1 MNSTNKINVLVIP
14 DLFPKFKGDVQGIFV
29 LDYLS
34 STSPYCNNTVLFG
47 RLTSDKKGTSFV
59 KNDDYDLYRFS
70 MSSKKVPFYLKPF
83 YYLLWFIKGYQI
95 GKTFK
100 NTEIIHAHGT
110 ILSGTLSYLLSKK
123 LKVPFIITEHQGP
136 FSMTSENFWKRNWT
150 KFIMQKAD
158 AVLTVSN
165 HLKEEILKTE
175 IHPKQIIV
183 SYNPVDTDL
192 FKLKSNQFNKTML
205 FVGRLDNFKG
215 ALRCLEAFDRMN
227 EKFPDWKFTIVG
239 DGEDYQPILSYLNN
253 KPALKSKVKLT
264 GQLSKSEIA
273 FEMQQSD
280 FLVFP
285 SKHESFGLVITEALS
300 VGLPVIVGNTTAP
313 IEFVDSENGLM
324 VPFDDIN
331 AIANAIEN
339 MISNLK
345 NYHSQDIR
353 NEIISKFGFK
363 SFGEKLA
370 NIYVSFIKKS

>member
-29 LDYLS
+29 LDYLT
-34 STSPYCNNTVLFG
+34 STSPYCNNIVLFG
-47 RLTSDKKGTSFV
+47 RLTFDIKGTSIV

-150 KFIMQKAD
+150 KFIMQKAH
-158 AVLTVSN
+158 AILTVSN

-183 SYNPVDTDL
+183 TYNPVDTDL

-215 ALRCLEAFDRMN
+215 ALRCLEAFDRIN

-239 DGEDYQPILSYLNN
+239 DGEDYQPILNYLNN

-264 GQLSKSEIA
+264 GQLSKPEIA
-273 FEMQQSD
+273 IEMQQSD

-313 IEFVDSENGLM
+313 IEFVNSENGKT
-324 VPFDDIN
+324 VQFDDIN

>member
-1 MNSTNKINVLVIP
+1 MNLTNKINVLVIP

-29 LDYLS
+29 LDYLT
-34 STSPYCNNTVLFG
+34 STAPFCNNTVLFG
-47 RLTSDKKGTSFV
+47 RLTSDKNGTSIE
-59 KNDDYDLYRFS
+59 KNNLYDLYRFS
-70 MSSKKVPFYLKPF
+70 MSSKKVPFYFKPL
-83 YYLLWFIKGYQI
+83 YYLFWFIKGYNI

-100 NTEIIHAHGT
+100 NTEIIHSHGT

-136 FSMTSENFWKRNWT
+136 FSMTSENFWKKNWT

-165 HLKEEILKTE
+165 HLKQEILKSE
-175 IHPKQIIV
+175 IYPKQIIV
-183 SYNPVDTDL
+183 TYNPVDTDL
-192 FKLKSNQFNKTML
+192 FKLKTNHINKTFL

-215 ALRCLEAFDRMN
+215 AFRCLEAFN
-227 EKFPDWKFTIVG
+227 IINKKFPDWKFTIIG
-239 DGEDYQPILSYLNN
+239 DGEDYQPILNYLSN
-253 KPALKSKVKLT
+253 KPLLKLKVKLT
-264 GQLSKSEIA
+264 GQLSKPEIA
-273 FEMQQSD
+273 LEMQQSD

-313 IEFVDSENGLM
+313 IEFVDEKNGIL
-324 VPFDDIN
+324 VQFDDII
-331 AIANAIEN
+331 AIATAIEN

-345 NYHSQDIR
+345 KHHLQEIR

-363 SFGEKLA
+363 SFGEKLVI
-370 NIYVSFIKKS
+370 IYNSFIKKP

>member
-29 LDYLS
+29 LDYLT
-34 STSPYCNNTVLFG
+34 STSPYCNNTVMFG
-47 RLTSDKKGTSFV
+47 RLTSNKKGTSFV
-59 KNDDYDLYRFS
+59 NNDDYDLYRFS

-100 NTEIIHAHGT
+100 SIEIIHAHGT

-150 KFIMQKAD
+150 KFIMQRAD

-175 IHPKQIIV
+175 IHPKHIIV

-273 FEMQQSD
+273 FEMQHSD

-300 VGLPVIVGNTTAP
+300 SGLPVIVGNTTAP
-313 IEFVDSENGLM
+313 IEFVNSENGKT
-324 VPFDDIN
+324 VQFDDIN

>member
-29 LDYLS
+29 LDYLT
-34 STSPYCNNTVLFG
+34 STAPFCNNTVLFG
-47 RLTSDKKGTSFV
+47 RLTSDKKGTSIE
-59 KNDDYDLYRFS
+59 KNNLYDLYRFS
-70 MSSKKVPFYLKPF
+70 VSSKKVPFYLKPL
-83 YYLLWFIKGYQI
+83 YYLLWFIKGYNI

-100 NTEIIHAHGT
+100 NTEIIHSHGT

-136 FSMTSENFWKRNWT
+136 FSMTSENFWKKNWT

-165 HLKEEILKTE
+165 HLKQEILKSE
-175 IHPKQIIV
+175 IYPKQIIV
-183 SYNPVDTDL
+183 TYNPVDTDL
-192 FKLKSNQFNKTML
+192 FKLKSNHINKTFL

-215 ALRCLEAFDRMN
+215 ALRCLEAFDRIN
-227 EKFPDWKFTIVG
+227 ENFPDWKFTIVG
-239 DGEDYQPILSYLNN
+239 DGEDYQPILNYLSN
-253 KPALKSKVKLT
+253 KPLLKLKVKLT
-264 GQLSKSEIA
+264 GQLSKPEIA
-273 FEMQQSD
+273 LEMQQSD

-313 IEFVDSENGLM
+313 IEFVDEKNGIL
-324 VPFDDIN
+324 VQFDDII
-331 AIANAIEN
+331 AIATAIEN
-339 MISNLK
+339 MISNIK
-345 NYHSQDIR
+345 KHHSQEIR

-363 SFGEKLA
+363 SFGEKLVI
-370 NIYVSFIKKS
+370 IYNSFIKKP

>member
-29 LDYLS
+29 LDYLT
-34 STSPYCNNTVLFG
+34 STSPYCNNTVMFG
-47 RLTSDKKGTSFV
+47 RLTSNKKGTSFV
-59 KNDDYDLYRFS
+59 NNDDYDLYRFS

-83 YYLLWFIKGYQI
+83 YYLLWFIK
-95 GKTFK
+95 
-100 NTEIIHAHGT
+100 
-110 ILSGTLSYLLSKK
+110 
-123 LKVPFIITEHQGP
+123 
-136 FSMTSENFWKRNWT
+136 
-150 KFIMQKAD
+150 AD

-165 HLKEEILKTE
+165 HLKDEILKTE
-175 IHPKQIIV
+175 IHPKHIIV

-239 DGEDYQPILSYLNN
+239 DGEDYQPILNYLNN

-273 FEMQQSD
+273 FEMQHSD

-300 VGLPVIVGNTTAP
+300 SGLPVIVGNTTAP
-313 IEFVDSENGLM
+313 IEFVNSENGKT
-324 VPFDDIN
+324 VQFDDIN

-339 MISNLK
+339 MI
-345 NYHSQDIR
+345 
-353 NEIISKFGFK
+353 
-363 SFGEKLA
+363 
-370 NIYVSFIKKS
+370 

>member
-1 MNSTNKINVLVIP
+1 MNLTNKINVLVIP

-29 LDYLS
+29 LDYLT
-34 STSPYCNNTVLFG
+34 STAPFCNNTVLFG
-47 RLTSDKKGTSFV
+47 RLTSDKKGTSIE
-59 KNDDYDLYRFS
+59 KNNLYDLYRFS
-70 MSSKKVPFYLKPF
+70 MSSKKVPFYLKPI
-83 YYLLWFIKGYQI
+83 YYLLWFIKGCNI

-100 NTEIIHAHGT
+100 NTEIIHSHGT

-136 FSMTSENFWKRNWT
+136 FSMTSENFWKKNWT

-165 HLKEEILKTE
+165 HLKQEILKSE
-175 IHPKQIIV
+175 IYPKQIIV
-183 SYNPVDTDL
+183 TYNPVDTDL
-192 FKLKSNQFNKTML
+192 FKLKTNHINKTFL

-215 ALRCLEAFDRMN
+215 ALRCLEAFNIIN
-227 EKFPDWKFTIVG
+227 EKFPDWKFTIIG
-239 DGEDYQPILSYLNN
+239 DGEDYQPILNYLSN
-253 KPALKSKVKLT
+253 KPLLKLKVKLT
-264 GQLSKSEIA
+264 GQLSKPEIA
-273 FEMQQSD
+273 LEMQQSD

-313 IEFVDSENGLM
+313 IEFVDEKNGIL
-324 VPFDDIN
+324 VQFDDII
-331 AIANAIEN
+331 AIATAIEN

-345 NYHSQDIR
+345 KHHSQEIR

-363 SFGEKLA
+363 SFGEKLVI
-370 NIYVSFIKKS
+370 IYNSFIKKP

>member
-1 MNSTNKINVLVIP
+1 LNSTNKINVLVIP

-29 LDYLS
+29 VDYLT

-47 RLTSDKKGTSFV
+47 RLTSDIKGTSIA

-100 NTEIIHAHGT
+100 NSQIIHAHGT

-136 FSMTSENFWKRNWT
+136 FSITSENFWKRNWT
-150 KFIMQKAD
+150 KFIMQRAD
-158 AVLTVSN
+158 AVLTVSK

-192 FKLKSNQFNKTML
+192 FKLKSNQFNKTIL

-215 ALRCLEAFDRMN
+215 ALRCLEAFDRIN
-227 EKFPDWKFTIVG
+227 EKFPDWKFTIIG
-239 DGEDYQPILSYLNN
+239 DGEDYQPILNYLNN
-253 KPALKSKVKLT
+253 KPSLNSKVKLT
-264 GQLSKSEIA
+264 GQLSKPEIA
-273 FEMQQSD
+273 LEMQQSD

-300 VGLPVIVGNTTAP
+300 SGLPVIVGNTTAP
-313 IEFVDSENGLM
+313 IEFVDSENGLT
-324 VPFDDIN
+324 VPFDDIAKITSAMESLILN
-331 AIANAIEN
+331 
-339 MISNLK
+339 ISNYNASK
-345 NYHSQDIR
+345 IR
-353 NEIISKFGFK
+353 HEIISKFGFE
-363 SFGEKLA
+363 SFGKNLV
-370 NIYVSFIKKS
+370 NTYRSFIKKS

>member
-29 LDYLS
+29 LDYLT
-34 STSPYCNNTVLFG
+34 STSLYCNNTALFG
-47 RLTSDKKGTSFV
+47 RLTSDKKGTSID
-59 KNDDYDLYRFS
+59 KNEKYELYRFS

-83 YYLLWFIKGYQI
+83 YYLWWFKKGYQI

-100 NTEIIHAHGT
+100 NTDIIHAHGT

-165 HLKEEILKTE
+165 HLKEEILNTS

-183 SYNPVDTDL
+183 THNPVDTDL
-192 FKLKSNQFNKTML
+192 FKLKSDQFNKTIL

-215 ALRCLEAFDRMN
+215 ALRCLKAFNLINDR
-227 EKFPDWKFTIVG
+227 FFDWKFTIVG

-253 KPALKSKVKLT
+253 NSSLKSKVKLT

-273 FEMQQSD
+273 NEMQQSD

-300 VGLPVIVGNTTAP
+300 SGLPVIVGNKTAP
-313 IEFVDSENGLM
+313 IEFVNDKNGVVVLYN
-324 VPFDDIN
+324 DI
-331 AIANAIEN
+331 AEIAKAMEY

-345 NYHSQDIR
+345 YYHSQEIR

-363 SFGEKLA
+363 SFGEKLVD
-370 NIYVSFIKKS
+370 IYVSFIKKP